1 MTIENGNKQFSTT
14 HNLVRSTNW
23 AGADLS
29 ALLNSSVSVS
39 GGLRKKGFLKNSS
52 AGPLVTVITVT
63 FNAQAMLEST
73 IQSVLNQTYDNIE
86 YIIVD
91 GGSHDDTLAI
101 IKQYDFGIDLWL
113 SESDRG
119 LYDAMNKGIRQASGD
134 WLNFLNAGD
143 TFDSPSII
151 RVLVDQYVRPHA
163 NAKRFIYSDVVL
175 VHKDIHGRDRLQTY
189 ECDHV
194 RKIINHQ
201 ASVYSKALHADY
213 GLYLVSR
220 GLTISDYLFFSL
232 IDPAY
237 FTKANFPI
245 ARYDVSG
252 VSQSRNSVEQKFIV
266 DYLINGLSRPRFL
279 IYFNLYFYFRQIKS
293 VLARLRRYFVA

>member
-1 MTIENGNKQFSTT
+1 MTIENGDKQFSTT
-14 HNLVRSTNW
+14 RNLVRSTNM

-29 ALLNSSVSVS
+29 TVLDSSVGVS
-39 GGLRKKGFLKNSS
+39 GGLRKKGFLKNASP
-52 AGPLVTVITVT
+52 GPLVTVITVT
-63 FNAQAMLEST
+63 FNAKAMLEPT
-73 IQSVLNQTYDNIE
+73 IRSVLEQTYDNIE
-86 YIIVD
+86 YIVVD
-91 GGSHDDTLAI
+91 GGSHDGTVAI
-101 IKQYDFGIDLWL
+101 IQQYDFAIDLWL
-113 SESDRG
+113 SESDKG
-119 LYDAMNKGIRQASGD
+119 LYDAMNKGIRRASGD

-143 TFDSPSII
+143 TFDSASTI
-151 RVLVDQYVRPHA
+151 RTLVDRYIRPCG

-175 VHKDIHGRDRLQTY
+175 AHTDKHGRRRLQTY
-189 ECDHV
+189 ECDHL

-201 ASVYSKALHADY
+201 ASVYSKALHGDY

-232 IDPAY
+232 VDSAY
-237 FTKANFPI
+237 FTKASFPI

-252 VSQSRNSVEQKFIV
+252 VSQSRNAVEQKFIV

-293 VLARLRRYFVA
+293 AFARLRRRFVA